1 MATQNLKILMEK
13 YEKEII
19 NKEPGRKLRFIDC
32 IGYLGLLSGAFL
44 CLAPLLWL
52 ADASFRPRIEIFSM
66 PPIILQKPIWEAFA
80 SYTLQTF
87 SEALSL
93 RADINFFN
101 SVYVTAAS
109 VILTIL
115 VCSLAAYA
123 FAFLKFPGRNFL
135 FFFSIA
141 TMMLPTMTLLAA
153 YFKVIQ
159 TVGLYN
165 NILGIIIP
173 YAGSAMGIF
182 LLRQYYIKIPY
193 SLFEA
198 AVVDGANKF
207 YIWWQIVLPL
217 SRPALSAL
225 AIYQFRYIWND
236 FLIPM
241 LILREESIF
250 TLPIK
255 LQLMDSYNFNK
266 PYGAIIATGFVSALI
281 PIIFFLIFRRQFI
294 EGFAGGVKG

>member
-1 MATQNLKILMEK
+1 MDTQFQRLMKK
-13 YEKEII
+13 YEKINT
-19 NKEPGRKLRFIDC
+19 NKEPGRKFKISDF
-32 IGYLGLLSGAFL
+32 IGYLGLLIGAFL

-52 ADASFRPRIEIFSM
+52 ADSSFRPRIEIFSM
-66 PPIILQKPIWEAFA
+66 PPVVFLKPIWEAF
-80 SYTLQTF
+80 STYTLQTF
-87 SEALSL
+87 SEAIAL

-101 SVYVTAAS
+101 SVYVTVVS

-123 FAFLKFPGRNFL
+123 FAFLRFPGRNFL

-159 TVGLYN
+159 AVGLYN
-165 NILGIIIP
+165 NIMGIIIP

-182 LLRQYYIKIPY
+182 LLRQYYIRIPY

-217 SRPALSAL
+217 SKPALSAL

-236 FLIPM
+236 FLVPM
-241 LILREESIF
+241 LILREESMF

-281 PIIFFLIFRRQFI
+281 PIICFLIFRRQFI

>member
-1 MATQNLKILMEK
+1 MDPRYQ
-13 YEKEII
+13 EII
-19 NKEPGRKLRFIDC
+19 NKLVIETTKKPGQRLTIWGF
-32 IGYLGLLSGAFL
+32 IGYLVLISGAFL

-52 ADASFRPRIEIFSM
+52 ADSSFRPRIEIFSM
-66 PPIILQKPIWEAFA
+66 PPVILQKPIWEAFS

-87 SEALSL
+87 GEALAL
-93 RADINFFN
+93 RADLSFFN
-101 SVYVTAAS
+101 SVYVTVFS
-109 VILTIL
+109 VLLTLL

-135 FFFSIA
+135 FFFSIS

-182 LLRQYYIKIPY
+182 LLRQYYIRIPY
-193 SLFEA
+193 SLYEA

-207 YIWWQIVLPL
+207 YIWWNIVIPL
-217 SRPALSAL
+217 SKPALSAL

-236 FLIPM
+236 FLVPM
-241 LILREESIF
+241 LILRDERIF

-255 LQLMDSYNFNK
+255 LQLMDSFNFNK

-281 PIIFFLIFRRQFI
+281 PIVFFLIFRRQFI
-294 EGFAGGVKG
+294 EGFTGGVKG

>member
-66 PPIILQKPIWEAFA
+66 PPVILQKPIWEAFA

-87 SEALSL
+87 GEALSL

-123 FAFLKFPGRNFL
+123 FAFLKFPE
-135 FFFSIA
+135 
-141 TMMLPTMTLLAA
+141 
-153 YFKVIQ
+153 
-159 TVGLYN
+159 
-165 NILGIIIP
+165 
-173 YAGSAMGIF
+173 GIF
-182 LLRQYYIKIPY
+182 
-193 SLFEA
+193 SSFSA
-198 AVVDGANKF
+198 
-207 YIWWQIVLPL
+207 
-217 SRPALSAL
+217 SR
-225 AIYQFRYIWND
+225 R
-236 FLIPM
+236 
-241 LILREESIF
+241 
-250 TLPIK
+250 
-255 LQLMDSYNFNK
+255 
-266 PYGAIIATGFVSALI
+266 
-281 PIIFFLIFRRQFI
+281 
-294 EGFAGGVKG
+294 